1 MLISLFSFSST
12 AHWRKT
18 LIWWVEIGGISILW
32 CSLFSFSPLH
42 AENPDWWSQWD
53 KHSLTLI
60 SLFSSNSTARW
71 MKTLIWWVE
80 VGGISTLWHLSQ
92 HSRPVP
98 LHTEWKPWF
107 DELKSEGSLFSD
119 MDLTVLIQFHCML
132 EILTDEIKQVR
143 SVFSD
148 AYFIVLV
155 QFQPGSADLGGW
167 RQRIGPSWAWQST
180 NAETWGQLRK
190 HKTHSTNVQDYE
202 S

>member
-53 KHSLTLI
+53 KYSLTLI

-132 EILTDEIKQVR
+132 EILTDEKNRWDQYSLTHI
-143 SVFSD
+143 SLFSSSSSLGALTLAVD
-148 AYFIVLV
+148 DSGLV
-155 QFQPGSADLGGW
+155 PLGPDRAPTLRLGG
-167 RQRIGPSWAWQST
+167 S
-180 NAETWGQLRK
+180 
-190 HKTHSTNVQDYE
+190 
-202 S
+202 